1 MKHVVILILLAVVLN
16 GNAFSQ
22 DSQFMNKK
30 FKLDEL
36 PQLKLN
42 QPEQT
47 PLNSNEIFIGLS
59 LPTGRLSTQLRPGF
73 SVGYNYNFQFT
84 KEVDFFLNITGN
96 LFTTKKSDSASAV
109 ENFVDIALLLEYTI
123 GPRVAFRVAPNS
135 PIKLMGEAGI
145 GFYTPIGTQYIFTEN
160 SNFSGIESL
169 SDAFRGGINIG
180 VGAYFTGS
188 RTIVA
193 KIKYHKL
200 FSIPT
205 EYFGLYAGLTL

>member
-1 MKHVVILILLAVVLN
+1 MKHVVILILLAFVLN

-30 FKLDEL
+30 FNLDEL
-36 PQLKLN
+36 PRLQLN

-59 LPTGRLSTQLRPGF
+59 LPTGRLSTQLSPGF

-123 GPRVAFRVAPNS
+123 GPRVAFQVSPNS